1 MANCENLSG
10 CPFFNNVIPNMPI
23 TAQYLKKTYCTGDP
37 LQCARYVICKA
48 LGKDK
53 VPLELF
59 PEELDKARRII
70 QMRG

>member
-1 MANCENLSG
+1 
-10 CPFFNNVIPNMPI
+10 MPI